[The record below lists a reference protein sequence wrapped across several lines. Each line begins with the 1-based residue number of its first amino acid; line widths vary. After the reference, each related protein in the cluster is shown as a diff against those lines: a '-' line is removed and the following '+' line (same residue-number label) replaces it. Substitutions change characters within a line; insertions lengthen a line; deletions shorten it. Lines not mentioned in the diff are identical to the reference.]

1 MLQQVAAAAA
11 LRRAY
16 GLQSTALGRRG
27 WQCHDA
33 KPLASSGLCAGP
45 PGSMMTQ
52 SRAVL
57 SKIGFQGLS
66 VHEGT
71 WCTDGTGLGPLLS
84 RDSNCSDG
92 PCRSSDPAGPQTAP
106 SSFRVTSASFW
117 QPIAR

>member
-11 LRRAY
+11 LRRAN

-45 PGSMMTQ
+45 PGGMMTQ

-92 PCRSSDPAGPQTAP
+92 PGPCRSSDPLAGGA
-106 SSFRVTSASFW
+106 FK
-117 QPIAR
+117 PIAR

>member
-1 MLQQVAAAAA
+1 
-11 LRRAY
+11 
-16 GLQSTALGRRG
+16 
-27 WQCHDA
+27 
-33 KPLASSGLCAGP
+33 
-45 PGSMMTQ
+45 MMQ

-92 PCRSSDPAGPQTAP
+92 PCRSSDPPGADGAFKP
-106 SSFRVTSASFW
+106 SHASSEARPSRQGSMWPVKGRPPTRSRVDRRPSRIT
-117 QPIAR
+117 

>member
-11 LRRAY
+11 LRRAN

-45 PGSMMTQ
+45 PGGMMTQ

-92 PCRSSDPAGPQTAP
+92 PCRSSDPLAGGA
-106 SSFRVTSASFW
+106 FK
-117 QPIAR
+117 PIAR